1 MFYVIREEQLYKT
14 VLMDRK
20 TLIEVGL
27 NIKRDLGIP
36 KKVNIESIFLTL
48 LFGVECHNCNNCLF
62 NIVLRSYRRILAW
75 IRAHISI
82 DYS

>member
-1 MFYVIREEQLYKT
+1 
-14 VLMDRK
+14 MDRK

-36 KKVNIESIFLTL
+36 KKVNIECTITFIYTHTYISILSISSIYS
-48 LFGVECHNCNNCLF
+48 
-62 NIVLRSYRRILAW
+62 NIFFDIFSYRRILAW

-82 DYS
+82 DYSQHEQ